1 MKLSSL
7 IDQLQQ
13 IRQEEGDIEI
23 TRLDG
28 QPLTRVELWED
39 AKINALGK
47 VVPGGVVK
55 TVQLDDIDTSRRS

>member
-28 QPLTRVELWED
+28 QPLTRVELRED

-47 VVPGGVVK
+47 VVPGVVK